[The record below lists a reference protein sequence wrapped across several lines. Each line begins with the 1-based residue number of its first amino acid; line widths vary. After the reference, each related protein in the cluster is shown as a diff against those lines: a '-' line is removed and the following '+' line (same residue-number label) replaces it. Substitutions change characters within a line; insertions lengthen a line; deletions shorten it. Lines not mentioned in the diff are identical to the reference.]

1 MNKKQRTIL
10 LVFLVVISMIC
21 AIYLNNSSRS
31 AFLEKDEINTKP
43 IFSVDTEEKVVAISI
58 DVNWAEKDY
67 LEDILNV
74 LDKQDVRATFFVMG
88 KWVVYP
94 DGNKAKLEKIK
105 EGGHEIGNHSYV
117 HPDFTKINEGRM
129 LEEARKTDDII
140 KEVTGNDIKLFRF
153 PSGAYNKKSYEVM
166 KSLGYECVQ
175 WNIDSVDWK
184 ESGQQVEYDR
194 VMKKISPGSIILF
207 HNNAKYTPSNLE
219 KIIVELKAQGYKIVP
234 VGELLYSDSY
244 IIDSEGIQRKK

>member
-31 AFLEKDEINTKP
+31 AFLEKDEINIKP